1 MSPTWPTSIT
11 KVEPNR
17 LLLRGYRIDELMGEI
32 SFAHVIFLTLTG
44 ELPTEKQTR
53 MIDAIL
59 VSSIDHGVTPPSCQA
74 ARTATLTGSPT
85 NAALAAGILSIS
97 RHHGG
102 AIGNC
107 MEVLNK
113 AVRQK
118 RESGKTAER
127 QAQSTAVEYQEKKR
141 RIPGFGHRFH
151 TRDPRAIK
159 LFTLAHKL
167 GFAAE
172 HIEMAQA
179 FETALENV
187 HGRKLPLNVDGAI
200 AAVLGDLGLPPDL
213 GNAFFIMARVPGLV
227 AHIREERQRMKP
239 MRHLDPKQHEYDGPP
254 ERKLDLQK
262 DA

>member
-1 MSPTWPTSIT
+1 MSQTWPTSIT
-11 KVEPNR
+11 KVEPNK
-17 LLLRGYRIDELMGEI
+17 LLLRGYRIDDLMGEI
-32 SFAHVIFLTLTG
+32 SFAQVIFLALTG
-44 ELPTEKQTR
+44 ELPTEKQAR
-53 MIDAIL
+53 LIDAIL

-74 ARTATLTGSPT
+74 ARTATLTGSPL
-85 NAALAAGILSIS
+85 NAALAAGILAIS

-102 AIGNC
+102 AIENC
-107 MEVLNK
+107 MQVLDK
-113 AVRQK
+113 AVQQK
-118 RESGKTAER
+118 RASGKTAQQ
-127 QAQSTAVEYQEKKR
+127 QAQSTVVQYREKKR
-141 RIPGFGHRFH
+141 RIPGFGHRLH

-179 FETALENV
+179 FEAAIERVL
-187 HGRKLPLNVDGAI
+187 GRKLPLNVDGAI
-200 AAVLGDLGLPPDL
+200 AAALRDLGIPPDL
-213 GNAFFIMARVPGLV
+213 GNAFFMMARLPGLV

-254 ERKLDLQK
+254 ERKLNLQK